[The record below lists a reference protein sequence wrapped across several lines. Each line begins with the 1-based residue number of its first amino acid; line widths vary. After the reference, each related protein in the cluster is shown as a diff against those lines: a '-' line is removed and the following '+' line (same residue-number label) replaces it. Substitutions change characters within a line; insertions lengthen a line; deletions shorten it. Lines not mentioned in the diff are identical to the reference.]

1 MDAHKTRCVILTGP
15 TGVGKSALAMRIA
28 AQYSAEIVSAD
39 SRQIFRKLDIGTA
52 KPTPADLAAIPHHQ
66 IDTHDPCESY
76 SAGEYARDTLPII
89 KKIYEQGNLPLVTGG
104 SGFYIEALIHPLYR
118 GDSLTKDQRVE
129 VSQQYSQLSNEELHR
144 ELDRIDPETADRI
157 ELNDRRRSLRYLE
170 IYRQV
175 GKPPSELFSKSDA
188 ELPLDYRLLV
198 LFDEREILY
207 QRINQRVIQMVE
219 EGLVEEVRQLLA
231 SGSKPADNAMLSVG
245 YREIVS
251 HLQGELSLSDAI
263 TQIQKNSRN
272 YAKRQLTWFRRWPD
286 AEWIHYDQRDTVLEL
301 LSDRWGGK

>member
-1 MDAHKTRCVILTGP
+1 
-15 TGVGKSALAMRIA
+15 
-28 AQYSAEIVSAD
+28 
-39 SRQIFRKLDIGTA
+39 
-52 KPTPADLAAIPHHQ
+52 
-66 IDTHDPCESY
+66 
-76 SAGEYARDTLPII
+76 
-89 KKIYEQGNLPLVTGG
+89 
-104 SGFYIEALIHPLYR
+104 
-118 GDSLTKDQRVE
+118 
-129 VSQQYSQLSNEELHR
+129 
-144 ELDRIDPETADRI
+144 
-157 ELNDRRRSLRYLE
+157 
-170 IYRQV
+170 
-175 GKPPSELFSKSDA
+175 
-188 ELPLDYRLLV
+188 
-198 LFDEREILY
+198 
-207 QRINQRVIQMVE
+207 MVE

>member
-1 MDAHKTRCVILTGP
+1 
-15 TGVGKSALAMRIA
+15 MRIA